1 MGFDSYWKLL
11 FIGDFPIKH
20 KVIFHSCVSLPEGKC
35 SMNLSC
41 FFFFSS
47 LSLFYMYYVYYVYD
61 VFCIY
66 MYITVYIYVYVYVYV
81 DVYVYVFV
89 HVHIYAYIYMYA
101 YVYVITCYFHR
112 YLYRCAQV
120 YVHIMDGG
128 SIGVSLVRTIP
139 QRFRILFGIAAV
151 HRIWKPESCTEI
163 SPQVA
168 YIYIYVYIYMY
179 IYMYIY
185 IYYIYIYIH
194 VYIIRGHRIKR
205 TTAAVHRK
213 WIWNQ
218 KSLHM
223 DGALSKDEFPELQR
237 CGSSQSWTWKLGA
250 EDAHQERI
258 SWWSTWGSANLWLP
272 SGTNS
277 LKMAIWKQLI
287 YPLKMVISHSYVS
300 LPEGIYP

>member
-1 MGFDSYWKLL
+1 M
-11 FIGDFPIKH
+11 
-20 KVIFHSCVSLPEGKC
+20 
-35 SMNLSC
+35 
-41 FFFFSS
+41 
-47 LSLFYMYYVYYVYD
+47 YM
-61 VFCIY
+61 CTC
-66 MYITVYIYVYVYVYV
+66 MYIYI
-81 DVYVYVFV
+81 
-89 HVHIYAYIYMYA
+89 YA

-128 SIGVSLVRTIP
+128 SIGVSLVCTIP
-139 QRFRILFGIAAV
+139 QRFRILFGTAAV

-168 YIYIYVYIYMY
+168 YIYMY
-179 IYMYIY
+179 IYM
-185 IYYIYIYIH
+185 
-194 VYIIRGHRIKR
+194 YIIRGHRIKR
-205 TTAAVHRK
+205 KTAAVHRT

-237 CGSSQSWTWKLGA
+237 CGSSQSWAWKLGS

-277 LKMAIWKQLI
+277 LKMAI
-287 YPLKMVISHSYVS
+287 
-300 LPEGIYP
+300 